1 MKKYTNEQLTNNI
14 ISMFKDKVE
23 KDYEKGNTK
32 RDAHSKCT
40 GLLKGYFVVDKN
52 LNEKYGVGI
61 FKPSK
66 VYPALI
72 RTSSSNPKVK
82 SDKALDF
89 RGFSIKLLGVEGQ
102 RCTYDEK
109 QTQDFVLISNETM
122 PIGNLKLFHDSIY
135 YLNKSN
141 LLMIGAKL
149 LIHNNILELI
159 KTMKNLK
166 HISSPLDINYYST
179 TPYLFGD
186 KIVKYKITPKSNYKS
201 KLPKK
206 LTNNYLTTNM
216 QKHLHKEESVFDFSV
231 QFWKNNKLMPIN
243 NASVKWDE
251 ELSPYIK
258 IGEIRIPKQEFIS
271 KERFDLAEVLSYSPG
286 HSLIA
291 HRPIGDIN
299 EARMKIYEE
308 MSKFRHERNNK
319 KLFEPTKEYFDKID
333 R

>member
-102 RCTYDEK
+102 QYTYNEK

-159 KTMKNLK
+159 KTMK
-166 HISSPLDINYYST
+166 I
-179 TPYLFGD
+179 
-186 KIVKYKITPKSNYKS
+186 
-201 KLPKK
+201 
-206 LTNNYLTTNM
+206 
-216 QKHLHKEESVFDFSV
+216 
-231 QFWKNNKLMPIN
+231 
-243 NASVKWDE
+243 
-251 ELSPYIK
+251 
-258 IGEIRIPKQEFIS
+258 
-271 KERFDLAEVLSYSPG
+271 
-286 HSLIA
+286 
-291 HRPIGDIN
+291 
-299 EARMKIYEE
+299 
-308 MSKFRHERNNK
+308 
-319 KLFEPTKEYFDKID
+319 
-333 R
+333 